1 MTEDTAKQRAEAENA
16 GKGPCACGTDMGSMP
31 RKCMGMMGRRLPLLL
46 FVLAG
51 AVLIGLGALIVYEPR
66 VIVWLLAA
74 ATAFVGIML
83 LLMAG
88 FMRRMRARPRG

>member
-1 MTEDTAKQRAEAENA
+1 MTQDTGKQRAEPGTA
-16 GKGPCACGTDMGSMP
+16 GKGPCACGTETDSMP
-31 RKCMGMMGRRLPLLL
+31 RKCMGMMGKRFPVLL

-66 VIVWLLAA
+66 VVVWLLAA
-74 ATAFVGIML
+74 ATAFAGVML
-83 LLMAG
+83 MLMAG

>member
-1 MTEDTAKQRAEAENA
+1 MTQDTAKQRAEPGTA
-16 GKGPCACGTDMGSMP
+16 GNGPCNCGTAMDSMP
-31 RKCMGMMGRRLPLLL
+31 RKCMGMMGKRFPVLL

-66 VIVWLLAA
+66 TIIWLLAA
-74 ATAFVGIML
+74 ATAFVGVML

-88 FMRRMRARPRG
+88 FMRRLRARPRG

>member
-1 MTEDTAKQRAEAENA
+1 MIQDTAKQRAEPGTA
-16 GKGPCACGTDMGSMP
+16 GNGPCACGTAMGSMP
-31 RKCMGMMGRRLPLLL
+31 RKCMGTMGKRFPVLL

-51 AVLIGLGALIVYEPR
+51 ALLIGLGALIVLEPR
-66 VIVWLLAA
+66 VVVWLLAA